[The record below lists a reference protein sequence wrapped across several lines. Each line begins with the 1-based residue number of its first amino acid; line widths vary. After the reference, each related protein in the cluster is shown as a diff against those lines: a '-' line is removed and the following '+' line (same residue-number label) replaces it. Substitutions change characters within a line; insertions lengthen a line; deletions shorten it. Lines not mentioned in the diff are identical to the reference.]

1 VQIDGKS
8 IHRMSWEVLAEL
20 ALADEGVSVDRQE
33 VNSPNKPARPIAERV
48 CRQIDG
54 KLIHRICRQDLAGLV
69 LTEDGVSAHHREVDS
84 SSLPARPSGACSLM
98 RSICPI
104 GQEMHNM
111 PVKD

>member
-1 VQIDGKS
+1 MRVYRWIDRKS
-8 IHRMSWEVLAEL
+8 IHQISRQGLVGV
-20 ALADEGVSVDRQE
+20 AL
-33 VNSPNKPARPIAERV
+33 AERV
-48 CRQIDG
+48 CQQIKG
-54 KLIHRICRQDLAGLV
+54 KLIHQICQQDLAGLV

-104 GQEMHNM
+104 GQVMHNM